1 MSNQQPATSNQLTRF
16 TFLLS
21 AVCCLLSAF
30 VNAGCAVLGPSIP
43 RPRHRFSNVAS
54 EAAKEGT
61 RDLVGIIHFHTT
73 YSHDAHGKLEDAI
86 RVANAQGLDYL
97 IVTEHNNLKPLADGY
112 QGWHG
117 SVLVLVGVEIS
128 TRSGHYVALNITHEI
143 DRQQLT
149 TQEIIDE
156 VNRQGGFGFIAH
168 PFFKH
173 GRWRD
178 WSVHGFTGLEGY
190 NVAHD
195 TLDENKIRLILW
207 TLFAPREPFY
217 ESILDRPY
225 DPLSMWDHLIA
236 ERGKIVGIGASDA
249 HEFHAF
255 GLKFA
260 PYEDMFRLSR
270 THVLIPNNT
279 ETTPAA
285 IYDALKAGHA
295 YFSIELTAE
304 AKGFRFVAQDRR
316 RTVGI
321 MGDDVVFTP
330 GLQLLVSLPLSAD
343 MTLMKDGS
351 ALEHH
356 RGTAWEIPVHEAGV
370 YRLEVSRRHEPW
382 IFSNPIYVR
391 PGRSD
396 ENDSAPAPPNRAAAQ
411 EAPIEPALPA
421 TPVQGMLRPQ
431 LPSIPSRSQDA
442 QLRH

>member
-1 MSNQQPATSNQLTRF
+1 MDYGLILAG
-16 TFLLS
+16 LL
-21 AVCCLLSAF
+21 F
-30 VNAGCAVLGPSIP
+30 GAGCAVLGPPIP
-43 RPRHRFSNVAS
+43 RPRNLFSGVAS
-54 EAAKEGT
+54 EAAKEGAH
-61 RDLVGIIHFHTT
+61 DLVGVIHIHTT

-97 IVTEHNNLKPLADGY
+97 IFTEHNNLKSLADGH

-117 SVLVLVGVEIS
+117 SVLVLIGMEIS
-128 TRSGHYVALNITHEI
+128 TRGGHYVALNITHEI
-143 DRQQLT
+143 DRQNLT
-149 TQEIIDE
+149 TQEIIDA
-156 VNRQGGFGFIAH
+156 VNQQGGFGFIAH

-178 WSVHGFTGLEGY
+178 WSVHGFTGIEGY

-195 TLDENKIRLILW
+195 TLDENNLRLILW

-217 ESILDRPY
+217 ASILDRPY
-225 DPLSMWDHLIA
+225 DPLSTWDHLIA

-270 THVLIPNNT
+270 THVLIPDNT

-304 AKGFRFVAQDRR
+304 AKGFRFAAQHRR
-316 RTVGI
+316 RTLGI
-321 MGDDVVFTP
+321 MGDEVIFTP
-330 GLQLLVSLPLSAD
+330 GLRLIVSLPMPAD
-343 MTLMKDGS
+343 MILMRDGS
-351 ALEHH
+351 AVEQHQ
-356 RGTAWEIPVHEAGV
+356 GTAWEIPVHEAGV
-370 YRLEVSRRHEPW
+370 YRLEISRYHQPW

-396 ENDSAPAPPNRAAAQ
+396 ENDSASAPPDQPAPQ

-421 TPVQGMLRPQ
+421 TPVQSMLRPQ
-431 LPSIPSRSQDA
+431 LPSTPSLSRDA
-442 QLRH
+442 QFRR